1 VTYRDLI
8 TAALKRIGVVGA
20 GQTPSSED
28 ASDALLRLNALL
40 DSWATERL
48 FVPSITRTTWTIVSG
63 TGSYTVGSGGD
74 VNIARPVFVQDIRFQ
89 DTNQS
94 PTLEMPLEWLT
105 DQAYANI
112 ALKTQQARYPTTVYY
127 NPTFTG
133 AGYATIT
140 LWPIPTLSTL
150 QGVIYAPTTLVQVAS
165 LDTTVSLQ
173 PGYAWMIQENLAA
186 MLAPEWG
193 IQTPPE
199 LRESA
204 ITAKA
209 NIKRANTRL
218 VEQATMEGN
227 YFGRSGGI
235 YNIYA
240 DQNQ

>member
-1 VTYRDLI
+1 MTYRDLI
-8 TAALKRIGVVGA
+8 TAAFKRIGVVGA
-20 GQTPSSED
+20 GQTPSAED
-28 ASDALLRLNALL
+28 AADGLLRLNALL

-48 FVPSITRTTWTIVSG
+48 FVPSVTRTTWTMVSG
-63 TGSYTVGSGGD
+63 TSAYTVGSGGD

-94 PTLEMPLEWLT
+94 PTLEMPLEQLT
-105 DQAYANI
+105 DQGYANI
-112 ALKTQQARYPTTVYY
+112 ALKTQTARYPTSVYY

-133 AGYATIT
+133 SGYATIT
-140 LWPIPTLSTL
+140 FWPVPTLSTL

-173 PGYAWMIQENLAA
+173 PGYQWMLQENLAVL
-186 MLAPEWG
+186 MAPEWG
-193 IQTPPE
+193 VQVPPE

-209 NIKRANTRL
+209 NIKRANIRL

-227 YFGRSGGI
+227 YFGRDGGI